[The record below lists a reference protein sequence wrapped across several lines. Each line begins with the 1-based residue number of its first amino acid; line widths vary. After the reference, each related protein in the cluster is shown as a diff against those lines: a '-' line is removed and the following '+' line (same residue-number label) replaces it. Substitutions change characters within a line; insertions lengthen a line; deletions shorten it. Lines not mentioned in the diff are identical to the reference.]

1 MASHSVLAWRIRM
14 DRGTTVHRV
23 TESGTAERLGTPPDY
38 CFYLVCS
45 VIAEYD
51 ILDFKHAT
59 LFVLVLKLHHPL
71 AP

>member
-1 MASHSVLAWRIRM
+1 MASHSLLAWRIPM
-14 DRGTTVHRV
+14 DRGATVHRV
-23 TESGTAERLGTPPDY
+23 TESGTAERLGIPPDY

-45 VIAEYD
+45 VIAKYD
-51 ILDFKHAT
+51 IHDFKHTT